1 MKPLKL
7 KMTAF
12 GPYAE
17 TEEIDMTR
25 LGDRGVYLITGDTG
39 AGKTTIFDA
48 ITFALYGKASGSSR
62 NPDMFRSK
70 YASSDVDTVVELD
83 FEYNGEI
90 YKIRRNPQYERKSKR
105 GENMVLETANAE
117 LFCPN
122 GYKVEKTTEV
132 TNYVKKLIGLDKEQ
146 FTRIA
151 MLAQGEF
158 MKLLLADSADRQK
171 VFRQLFKTEYF
182 LRLQDR
188 LKSEVRNAD
197 NSFKACEAGIAQYIG
212 GVRCAE
218 NSPYS
223 EILQMAISGQ
233 LTNSE
238 TIELVEKILKEDEE
252 KSAEYNENSRQ
263 LMERIEKMNNELG
276 KYDTAL
282 KQYEELKKCKIDF
295 YEVDKKKIQLTE
307 IYNKASEK
315 KSEIEKN
322 TKESAVIEAEMEKYS
337 QLDKMIAEYG
347 KLVEESQKFAEIH
360 RKAELNSEKY
370 GEQLKNFQEER
381 NSLENAAADKQ
392 KLEFEIKACESRV
405 NSGKKLQG
413 DIKSLQNSEKKLE
426 KAQRDYKESADEYDT
441 LNWRYTEMNR
451 HFLNCQAGIIARTL
465 TAGNPCPVCGSTE
478 HPNPAVLL
486 ENPPSEQELKS
497 AKEQLEL
504 KNSEVSQLSKKSA
517 EYAAVVKGLQE
528 NIGNSAGEFFGETVD
543 ISDVKSL
550 AEKVKKAIAEIEKN
564 AENLTEQLEIEN
576 KKIKRKTELDK
587 LIPETEGKF
596 KAAEKSFNDAE
607 KELSVINANMISA
620 EKNVNSAKASLRF
633 SSESEAK
640 AFIQKLEK
648 STESLK
654 NAIETAEKNLAKCNE
669 KYLELQ
675 NKIEYL
681 TGQIPEDVIEKAE
694 NLKKTKAECEEILRR
709 SEIALKEVEI
719 RISGDKYALSGIKS
733 EAASMAE
740 FEKKLIMLKDLYD
753 TANGNITGKDKITLE
768 TYVQMSYFDRV
779 AARANSRFTVMT
791 DGRYELKR
799 RWTSLDNRSKS
810 GLELDVIDHYNGSER
825 SVKTLSGGEAF
836 LASLAL
842 ALGLSEEVQS
852 NAGGINLDTMF
863 VDEGFGSLD
872 DETLNL
878 ALNSIQGLAEGNR
891 LVGIISHVGELRN
904 RIDNQ
909 IIVRKSRTG
918 GSFTE
923 VKSDRY

>member
-1 MKPLKL
+1 
-7 KMTAF
+7 
-12 GPYAE
+12 
-17 TEEIDMTR
+17 
-25 LGDRGVYLITGDTG
+25 
-39 AGKTTIFDA
+39 
-48 ITFALYGKASGSSR
+48 
-62 NPDMFRSK
+62 MFRSK

-90 YKIRRNPQYERKSKR
+90 YKILRNPQYERKSKR
-105 GENMVLETANAE
+105 GENMVPVAANAE

-122 GYKVEKTTEV
+122 GYKLEKTTEV

-197 NSFKACEAGIAQYIG
+197 NCFKACEAGIAQYIG

-223 EILQMAISGQ
+223 DILQMATAGQ

-238 TIELVEKILKEDEE
+238 TIELIEKILKEDEE

-263 LMERIEKMNNELG
+263 LMERIEKLNNELG

-307 IYNKASEK
+307 IYNKAAEK

-347 KLVEESQKFAEIH
+347 KLAEESKKYTEIH
-360 RKAELNSEKY
+360 RQAELNSEKY

-465 TAGNPCPVCGSTE
+465 TAGKPCPVCGSTE
-478 HPNPAVLL
+478 HPNPAVLQ

-528 NIGNSAGEFFGETVD
+528 NIGNSAGEFIGETID

-564 AENLTEQLEIEN
+564 AENLTEQLEIET

-596 KAAEKSFNDAE
+596 KAAEKCFNDAE

-620 EKNVNSAKASLRF
+620 EKIVNSAKASLRF

-675 NKIEYL
+675 NTIEYL

-694 NLKKTKAECEEILRR
+694 NLKKTKAGCEENLRN
-709 SEIALKEVEI
+709 SEIALKEVES
-719 RISGDKYALSGIKS
+719 RISGDKYALSGIKR

>member
-70 YASSDVDTVVELD
+70 YASSDVDTMVELD

-105 GENMVLETANAE
+105 GENMVPVAANAE

-132 TNYVKKLIGLDKEQ
+132 TNYMKKLIGLDKEQ

-197 NSFKACEAGIAQYIG
+197 NGFKACEAGIAQYIG

-223 EILQMAISGQ
+223 EILQMAMAGQ

-238 TIELVEKILKEDEE
+238 TIELIEKILKEDEE

-263 LMERIEKMNNELG
+263 LMEQIEKLNNELG

-295 YEVDKKKIQLTE
+295 YEVDEKKIQLTE
-307 IYNKASEK
+307 IYNKAAEK

-347 KLVEESQKFAEIH
+347 KLAEESKKYTEIH

-370 GEQLKNFQEER
+370 GEQLKNYQEER

-478 HPNPAVLL
+478 HPNPAVLQ

-517 EYAAVVKGLQE
+517 EFAAVVKGLQE
-528 NIGNSAGEFFGETVD
+528 NIGNSAKEFFGETVD

-564 AENLTEQLEIEN
+564 AENLTEQLEFEN
-576 KKIKRKTELDK
+576 KKIERKTELDK

-620 EKNVNSAKASLRF
+620 EKIVNSAKASLRF

-654 NAIETAEKNLAKCNE
+654 NAIETAEKNLTKCNE

-694 NLKKTKAECEEILRR
+694 NLKKTNAECEENLRR
-709 SEIALKEVEI
+709 SEIALKEVES